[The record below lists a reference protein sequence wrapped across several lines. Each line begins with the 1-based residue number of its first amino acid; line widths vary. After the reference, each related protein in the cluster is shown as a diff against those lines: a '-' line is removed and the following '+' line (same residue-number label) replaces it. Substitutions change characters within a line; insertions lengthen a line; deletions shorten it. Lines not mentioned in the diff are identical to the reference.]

1 MGFEDF
7 SGAHFAIL
15 SITFL
20 IALVLGAV
28 VNKTNFCTMG
38 AVSDAVNMGDW
49 GRMRAWMFA
58 IAVALVGMLVLESSG
73 LVNPDQAFPPYRAGN
88 LIWAENLL
96 GGLIFGIGMTL
107 ASGCGNKTLIR
118 IGGGNLKSVIV
129 LLVIGTIAYFMVNPF
144 PGTDQTLMSLLFL
157 DWIRPMAVSLSGP
170 QDLGS
175 LVSSE
180 SAGTARL
187 VIGGVLAAGLL
198 AFIFKSAE
206 FRTSFDNI
214 LGGLVVGAAV
224 LGLWYASS
232 NVTINYESMFDGE
245 VSVTMREFLDPTTSQ
260 WDMNEDV
267 RGEWSAAKPDM
278 GAFSPQSFTFINP
291 MGQTLGYTAKGFEM
305 SLLSIGILALL
316 GVIAGSFLWSIL
328 NRNFRIEWFT
338 DFRDFLNHLIGAVLM
353 GFGGVLAMGCTIGQ
367 GITGVSTLAVG
378 SFISLISIVLGSAL
392 TMKVQ
397 YYKMVYEEEATF
409 AKALTTALVDMRLL
423 PASMRKLEA
432 I

>member
-1 MGFEDF
+1 VAFEDF
-7 SGAHFAIL
+7 GAAHSAIL
-15 SITFL
+15 WITFA

-58 IAVALVGMLVLESSG
+58 IAVALVGMLLLESSG
-73 LVNPDQAFPPYRAGN
+73 LGHPDQAFPPYRQEN

-107 ASGCGNKTLIR
+107 ASGCGNKVLIR
-118 IGGGNLKSVIV
+118 IGGGNLKSVMV
-129 LLVIGTIAYFMVNPF
+129 LLVIGIIAYFMINPF
-144 PGTDQTLMSLLFL
+144 PGSDQTLMSLLFL

-175 LVSSE
+175 LVSSD
-180 SAGTARL
+180 SAGTARAL
-187 VIGGVLAAGLL
+187 IGGILAIGLL
-198 AFIFKSAE
+198 AFIFKSAQ
-206 FRTSFDNI
+206 FRRSFDNI
-214 LGGLVVGAAV
+214 LGGLVVGGAV
-224 LGLWYASS
+224 LALWFASS
-232 NVTINYESMFDGE
+232 NVMLSFESLFDGE
-245 VSVTMREFLDPTTSQ
+245 VNVSVREFLDPTTSQ

-267 RGEWSAAKPDM
+267 HGAWSAGKPDM
-278 GAFSPQSFTFINP
+278 AAFSPQSFTFINP
-291 MGQTLGYTAKGFEM
+291 MGQTLGYSAGAFDV
-305 SLLSIGILALL
+305 SLLSIGIMAVL
-316 GVIAGSFLWSIL
+316 GVIAGSFLWALFS
-328 NRNFRIEWFT
+328 RNFRFEWFT
-338 DFRDFLNHLIGAVLM
+338 SFRDFLSHFVGAVMM

-378 SFISLISIVLGSAL
+378 SIISLVSIVLGSAL

-397 YYKMVYEEEATF
+397 YYRLVYEEEATF
-409 AKALTTALVDMRLL
+409 AKALTTALVDLRLL